1 MYELV
6 SVTFP
11 FASDTDKGKPRPG
24 FVISPTFGKHQQ
36 AIVAYVTTRLNEQ
49 LETDIVLDPSKAYF
63 PTTGLIQKSLIKL
76 HRLGTF
82 QPSALRE
89 GQGSLPDEIILELKK
104 KLMKVFQLER
114 KNLL

>member
-11 FASDTDKGKPRPG
+11 FTNDANKGKPRPG

-36 AIVAYVTTRLNEQ
+36 VIVAYVTTQLDEQ
-49 LETDIVLDPSKAYF
+49 LETDILLDPAEEYF
-63 PTTGLIQKSLIKL
+63 SSTGLLEKSLIKL

-82 QPSALRE
+82 QPNVIKE
-89 GQGSLPDEIILELKK
+89 GAGSLPDKIISELQE
-104 KLMKVFQLER
+104 KLKKVFQLG
-114 KNLL
+114 